1 MKVSELIAQLQKM
14 VELNPEVANLEIYNS
29 PSNTEEIKLTEV
41 YYAGGIPSQDG
52 YNNVNYFTKDF
63 DEAKHY
69 NFDELELCV
78 VLTNTTNDD
87 FSNKFIEEEP
97 SDDWYVENF
106 NEMLVFEDYDDGED
120 DEDADDDKSENHL

>member
-29 PSNTEEIKLTEV
+29 LSNTEEIKLTEV

-69 NFDELELCV
+69 SFDELELCV
-78 VLTNTTNDD
+78 VLTNTTDDD
-87 FSNKFIEEEP
+87 FINKLNPTNFKKVVKKYTKKRLFIRII
-97 SDDWYVENF
+97 SKLKVIAKKI
-106 NEMLVFEDYDDGED
+106 LC
-120 DEDADDDKSENHL
+120 KK